1 MASKKFDTNSL
12 MKNFIPE
19 VGEPEK
25 ETIAASMKPA
35 QESNSP
41 IPVVQT
47 QDAEPTEKQRPIN
60 PPEPTKS
67 LPEKEKTKPITFHMP
82 ESTNRRMMQYLYE
95 RKLAGE
101 KITVTQ
107 ILNDA
112 LIKCLDELG
121 V

>member
-25 ETIAASMKPA
+25 EKNIYDSASAPSITPDK
-35 QESNSP
+35 QNSNEL
-41 IPVVQT
+41 VLKT
-47 QDAEPTEKQRPIN
+47 Q
-60 PPEPTKS
+60 
-67 LPEKEKTKPITFHMP
+67 EKEKTKPITFHMP

-107 ILNDA
+107 ILNNA
-112 LIKCLDELG
+112 LIKYLDELG
-121 V
+121 I

>member
-25 ETIAASMKPA
+25 ENNISDSAK
-35 QESNSP
+35 
-41 IPVVQT
+41 QT
-47 QDAEPTEKQRPIN
+47 QDMVPPAPAPSTTPDKQN
-60 PPEPTKS
+60 ANELVFKT
-67 LPEKEKTKPITFHMP
+67 LQEKEKTKPITFHMP

-112 LIKCLDELG
+112 LIKYLDELG
-121 V
+121 I